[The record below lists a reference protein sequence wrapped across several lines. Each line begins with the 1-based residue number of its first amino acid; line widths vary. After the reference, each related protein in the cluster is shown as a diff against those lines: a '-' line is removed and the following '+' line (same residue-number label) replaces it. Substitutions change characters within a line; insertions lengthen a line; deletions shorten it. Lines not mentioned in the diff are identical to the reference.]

1 LRKHLLLLPF
11 ALTLCALGLAA
22 CGGGDSDTGKIE
34 EAIETA
40 ATGADPSKC
49 TEVETQHFVEQS
61 NQERG
66 PAALKEC
73 EKEARKGEGAAE
85 SVEVSNVEVDGS
97 QATADVALTG
107 GAFDGQ
113 TIEVGM
119 VEEDG
124 QWKANE
130 LTSFTNFDKGKFLAA
145 IEGELGGASKGF
157 GACVIEKF
165 ENSSQGEIEEL
176 LWDKSSG
183 GFDKLAKE
191 CS

>member
-1 LRKHLLLLPF
+1 LRKHFLLLPCV
-11 ALTLCALGLAA
+11 LILCALGLVA
-22 CGGGDSDTGKIE
+22 CGGGDSDASKIE

-40 ATGADPSKC
+40 ATGTDPSKC

-61 NQERG
+61 SQERG
-66 PAALKEC
+66 QAALKEC
-73 EKEARKGEGAAE
+73 EKEAKKGEGAAE

-97 QATADVALTG
+97 KATADVALTG
-107 GAFDGQ
+107 GTFDSQ
-113 TIEVGM
+113 TIEVDM
-119 VEEDG
+119 IEEGG

-130 LTSFTNFDKGKFLAA
+130 LVRFTKFDKGKFLAA

-157 GACVIEKF
+157 GACVMEKF
-165 ENSSQGEIEEL
+165 EGSSQGEIEEL
-176 LWDKSSG
+176 LWDTSSG